1 MIMKKR
7 INKKLQRRNKA
18 IMVMIAW
25 TFLFGSFY
33 FIRMIPRWIEQGKM
47 KNHRMIVLS
56 QHFNHNIMDYLNHPW
71 YRYGFDQGDVILYDN
86 GKFGILWMAIKAV
99 YRRITTRIR

>member
-7 INKKLQRRNKA
+7 INRKLQRRNIA
-18 IMVMIAW
+18 ILAMLAW

-33 FIRMIPRWIEQGKM
+33 FIRMIPRWIQQSKM

-56 QHFNHNIMDYLNHPW
+56 QHFNHNIMDYLYHPW
-71 YRYGFDQGDVILYDN
+71 YRYGFDQGGCHSL
-86 GKFGILWMAIKAV
+86 
-99 YRRITTRIR
+99 